1 MSPIFIAT
9 ILAVMLVGAALSL
22 QAPINASL
30 ARSVGDPV
38 TAAALSF
45 GIGFLALGA
54 VTLLRGDTVTLSTIR
69 SVPLWAYSGG
79 LLGAIWVFAA
89 IWSVGQLGVVTMITA
104 MILGQLICAMLL
116 DAYGAFGVPIKE
128 ISWSRVAAICL
139 VAAGLFMSRN

>member
-38 TAAALSF
+38 AAAALSF

-54 VTLLRGDTVTLSTIR
+54 VTMLRGDTVTLSTIR
-69 SVPLWAYSGG
+69 SVPLWAY
-79 LLGAIWVFAA
+79 
-89 IWSVGQLGVVTMITA
+89 
-104 MILGQLICAMLL
+104 
-116 DAYGAFGVPIKE
+116 
-128 ISWSRVAAICL
+128 
-139 VAAGLFMSRN
+139 